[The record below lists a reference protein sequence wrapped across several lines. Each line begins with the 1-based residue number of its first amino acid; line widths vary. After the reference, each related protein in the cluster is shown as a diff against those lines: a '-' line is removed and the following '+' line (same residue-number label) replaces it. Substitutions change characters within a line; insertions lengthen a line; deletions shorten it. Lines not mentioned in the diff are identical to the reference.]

1 MAASKSRHQHRHY
14 KTLIALVV
22 SMTGGTF
29 FLLWVGRLSPVTPLR
44 GQVLTTPRWSEIAVR
59 AESNRNPRGFFHLRI
74 DESGQLFQSSAWKI
88 GQPDPDRPETI
99 HLLLT
104 SASGDGVTD
113 AQRQTLSRTIAD
125 LRQQH
130 GIPSSRI
137 GVIGDS
143 RAQTA
148 SAGDVAIRF

>member
-1 MAASKSRHQHRHY
+1 MAAGKSRHQHRHY

-44 GQVLTTPRWSEIAVR
+44 GQVLATPRWTEIAVR
-59 AESNRNPRGFFHLRI
+59 AESDHNPRGFFHLRI
-74 DESGQLFQSSAWKI
+74 DEAGRLFQSSAWKI
-88 GQPDPDRPETI
+88 GQPDPDHPESI

-104 SASGDGVTD
+104 SAEEGATA

-130 GIPSSRI
+130 GIPSS
-137 GVIGDS
+137 GVSVIS
-143 RAQTA
+143 PEPRAQ
-148 SAGDVAIRF
+148 SAGAGELAIRF